1 MIIYALIVLTGL
13 RRAGERASRGRVDH
27 LRGLGEAL
35 GDGGSA
41 QGGVQTRS
49 NGRDLLMIHLSMDQ
63 LMFRLRLER
72 ESSIECSKL
81 AHYLGIVRSPRLS

>member
-49 NGRDLLMIHLSMDQ
+49 NGRDLLMMHLLDDGLTDVQTPS
-63 LMFRLRLER
+63 RTR
-72 ESSIECSKL
+72 EPSIK
-81 AHYLGIVRSPRLS
+81 YYQINLGIVRSRLS